1 MKIGF
6 SLIVEEDRAEDL
18 LRAVKEA
25 GFQGV
30 EPTFHPEGIPSP
42 ERAEKEAEMLGK
54 MARGLGLE
62 VPSMRGGPLFWDAF
76 PFQVE
81 RTLDLTRKALEAVKA
96 MGGDTLLVVPG
107 RWRKGTSYV
116 ELYEKGVEVAKEMGK
131 IAEKIGVRIGFENVE
146 NKFLLSPKEWSEF
159 LDEVGSP
166 YVGMY
171 FDVGNVIYTGLGY
184 PQDWLRDLGRRI
196 LRIHL
201 KDAKKKEV
209 LQLAEGEV
217 DWEAVMEGIRAVGYD
232 GWTFVEL
239 PLPEED
245 PEGFLRE
252 TYRRASEIIGTEIG

>member
-6 SLIVEEDRAEDL
+6 SLIVEEGKVEDL

-30 EPTFHPEGIPSP
+30 EPTFHPQGIPSP
-42 ERAEKEAEMLGK
+42 ECAEREAKMLREM
-54 MARGLGLE
+54 AEGLGLE

-107 RWRKGTSYV
+107 RWKEGISYV

-131 IAEKIGVRIGFENVE
+131 IAEEIGVRIGFENVE
-146 NKFLLSPKEWSEF
+146 NKFLLSPREWHEF
-159 LDEVGSP
+159 LDDVDSP
-166 YVGMY
+166 WVGMY
-171 FDVGNVIYTGLGY
+171 FDVGNVIYTGLGH
-184 PQDWLRDLGRRI
+184 PQDWLRDLGGRI
-196 LRIHL
+196 CRLHF
-201 KDAKKKEV
+201 KDAREKEV
-209 LQLAEGEV
+209 LPLTEGEV
-217 DWEAVMEGIRAVGYD
+217 DWEAVMEAIRAVGYD
-232 GWTFVEL
+232 GWAFVEL

>member
-30 EPTFHPEGIPSP
+30 EPTFHPKGIPSP
-42 ERAEKEAEMLGK
+42 ERAGEGAEMLGEL
-54 MARGLGLE
+54 ARGLGLE

-107 RWRKGTSYV
+107 RWKEGISYV
-116 ELYEKGVEVAKEMGK
+116 ELYEKGVEVAKEMGR
-131 IAEKIGVRIGFENVE
+131 IAEEVGVKIGFENVE

-159 LDEVGSP
+159 LEDVDSP
-166 YVGMY
+166 WVGMY
-171 FDVGNVIYTGLGY
+171 FDVGNVIYTGLGH

-201 KDAKKKEV
+201 KDAREKEV

-217 DWEAVMEGIRAVGYD
+217 DWEAVMEAIRAVGYD
-232 GWTFVEL
+232 GWACVEL
-239 PLPEED
+239 PLPEKD
-245 PEGFLRE
+245 PEGFLKN
-252 TYRRASEIIGTEIG
+252 TYRKASEIVGKR

>member
-25 GFQGV
+25 GFQGM
-30 EPTFHPEGIPSP
+30 EPTFHPEGVPSP

-107 RWRKGTSYV
+107 RWKEGISYV

-131 IAEKIGVRIGFENVE
+131 IAEEIGVRIGFENVE

-171 FDVGNVIYTGLGY
+171 FDVGNVIYTGLGH
-184 PQDWLRDLGRRI
+184 PQDWLRDLGGRI
-196 LRIHL
+196 CRLHF
-201 KDAKKKEV
+201 KDAREKEV
-209 LQLAEGEV
+209 LQLGEGEV
-217 DWEAVMEGIRAVGYD
+217 DWKAVMEAIRAVGYD
-232 GWTFVEL
+232 GWACVEL
-239 PLPEED
+239 PLPEKD
-245 PEGFLRE
+245 TGGFLKS
-252 TYRRASEIIGTEIG
+252 TYRKASEIVGTKIG